1 MAAVFGSPPPQPV
14 PRLPRPPS
22 SLRSFLSTYHHPST
36 FFRLDRHASAL
47 QSPPPSISGCGAGGR
62 WSIEKRIQESL
73 AILDLMES
81 QSISL
86 DASLLCSILK
96 SCADARSLRLGR
108 LAHDKALRA
117 GLHTNP
123 YVANSL
129 LLLYSRC
136 GLLDAA
142 RQLFDEMPVRNVV
155 TWTTAISMYQQA
167 GFPNVALDLY
177 QLMRDGADQAIKP
190 NAFTYCSVLNC
201 CAGVKDLGLGLR
213 VHEQIIEEGLQN
225 DRFLI
230 VALIDMYTK
239 CGKVSHARKVFD
251 CVPQPTLEAY
261 TAMIEGYSGNGLTSE
276 SVELIRMVL
285 RTGSVADKV
294 TALGFMTI
302 IRPCVMQMSLR
313 HGQEIHAHIIK
324 FGHNPGYKQL
334 SAIVSLYEMRQDAF
348 CIPIV

>member
-1 MAAVFGSPPPQPV
+1 
-14 PRLPRPPS
+14 
-22 SLRSFLSTYHHPST
+22 
-36 FFRLDRHASAL
+36 
-47 QSPPPSISGCGAGGR
+47 
-62 WSIEKRIQESL
+62 
-73 AILDLMES
+73 
-81 QSISL
+81 
-86 DASLLCSILK
+86 
-96 SCADARSLRLGR
+96 
-108 LAHDKALRA
+108 
-117 GLHTNP
+117 
-123 YVANSL
+123 
-129 LLLYSRC
+129 
-136 GLLDAA
+136 
-142 RQLFDEMPVRNVV
+142 MPVRNVV

-201 CAGVKDLGLGLR
+201 CASVKDLGLGLR

-261 TAMIEGYSGNGLTSE
+261 TAMIEGYSGNGLTSK

-334 SAIVSLYEMRQDAF
+334 SAIVSLYERCNKMLFAYRLFNELEVKESGLWRRLLSGFFRNKLNANAMKFFAEMMTSLELGNSSFAVIDALKACIGMKGLEEGRQIHALITKVRNLMGSTSCTYLVELYSCCGDYEEALKASVVF
-348 CIPIV
+348 GNKKFELPPEKKFKLRVNRTDSSFRGNAEPGYRC